1 MSGGWADWLRE
12 GRFAGMSEE
21 EREEQLRLLGVV
33 RDQVLDLAR
42 LQPGDDVLDLGAG
55 TGLLTFGAHERIGDG
70 WVIAVDPEVDNLQ
83 ELLRTAHGLDAAGI
97 SYLVGDSEVLPLPD
111 ASVDAAVTRSV
122 LMYVEDLAEAAR
134 ELFRVLRPGGRLACY
149 EPLNRRGTYLPTTV
163 DWTPVGADLAARVA
177 AEWEAHA
184 ASSALMR
191 LDEGA
196 LEGALRDAGF
206 ADVSVEVGERDEPW
220 IVDER
225 SAAARLDAV
234 GAAGEPSLRERWAR
248 TFAQHELELFVAHL
262 GSLAGTTLTFR
273 RAEAWVSA
281 TRP

>member
-42 LQPGDDVLDLGAG
+42 LGPGDDVLDLGAG

-83 ELLRTAHGLDAAGI
+83 ELLRTAHGLEAAGI
-97 SYLVGDSEVLPLPD
+97 SYLVGDAEVLPLPD

-196 LEGALRDAGF
+196 LEGALQDAGF
-206 ADVSVEVGERDEPW
+206 AEVSVEVGERDEPW
-220 IVDER
+220 LVDEA

-248 TFAQHELELFVAHL
+248 TFAPHELELFVAHL